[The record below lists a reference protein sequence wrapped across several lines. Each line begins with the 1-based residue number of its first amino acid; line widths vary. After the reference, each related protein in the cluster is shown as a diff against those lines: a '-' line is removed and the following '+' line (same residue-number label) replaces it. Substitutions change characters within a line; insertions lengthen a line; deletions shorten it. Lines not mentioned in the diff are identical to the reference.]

1 MSRRRKPS
9 GSDGVSGCQI
19 RHFPSLGA
27 LLAARHGEWTMTNRN
42 INYQEYAKLA
52 NAFYPHDFDAA
63 EWVSA
68 IKSSGAGYVCFTTRH
83 HDGFSMW
90 DTAQTDYDIVDATPY
105 KQDVVKALSDE
116 CSRQGIRLHLLLFA
130 DRLVPRRLPRAAGPG
145 WERAARHGDQLRALL
160 RFYETPAHGH
170 ADGLRFG
177 GRRVVRRGV
186 GSGSEPGFRLETPRA
201 VSDHIHAIRPGLSG
215 G

>member
-1 MSRRRKPS
+1 
-9 GSDGVSGCQI
+9 
-19 RHFPSLGA
+19 
-27 LLAARHGEWTMTNRN
+27 MTNRN

-116 CSRQGIRLHLLLFA
+116 CSRQGIRLHLYYSLIDCTA
-130 DRLVPRRLPRAAGPG
+130 TTARA
-145 WERAARHGDQLRALL
+145 
-160 RFYETPAHGH
+160 
-170 ADGLRFG
+170 G
-177 GRRVVRRGV
+177 GRGLGRGV
-186 GSGSEPGFRLETPRA
+186 PERGSTMRTITTS
-201 VSDHIHAIRPGLSG
+201 
-215 G
+215 

>member
-1 MSRRRKPS
+1 MIKKLFFTLLCTAVCRTISAQVVDPYVPAPENLRARTEFQDAKF
-9 GSDGVSGCQI
+9 GIFLHWGLY
-19 RHFPSLGA
+19 SLLGT
-27 LLAARHGEWTMTNRN
+27 GEWTMTNRN

-116 CSRQGIRLHLLLFA
+116 CSRQGIRLHLYYSLI
-130 DRLVPRRLPRAAGPG
+130 DRWLILMSRRPKTFGLGRSFRMPNSAFSFIGGSTRCSARAN
-145 WERAARHGDQLRALL
+145 
-160 RFYETPAHGH
+160 
-170 ADGLRFG
+170 GL
-177 GRRVVRRGV
+177 
-186 GSGSEPGFRLETPRA
+186 
-201 VSDHIHAIRPGLSG
+201 
-215 G
+215 